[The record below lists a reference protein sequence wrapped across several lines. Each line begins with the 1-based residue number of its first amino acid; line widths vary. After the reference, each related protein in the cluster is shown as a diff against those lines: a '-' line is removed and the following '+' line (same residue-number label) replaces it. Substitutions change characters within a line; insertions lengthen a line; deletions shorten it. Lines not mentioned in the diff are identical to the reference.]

1 MTSWNVARQAPLSI
15 ISWSLLKF
23 MFFES
28 VRLSNYLILCLPLL
42 ILPSIFLSIRVF
54 SNELA
59 LHTKSPKYWR
69 FSFSNSPSN
78 EYSGWTSFRFYLLA
92 VQGTLKRRKEVEE
105 PFLFGQT
112 KKGIMEEEVFPL
124 TGGQRNSDEP
134 RWGGVCS
141 LRGGGGQAVW

>member
-1 MTSWNVARQAPLSI
+1 MSSTN
-15 ISWSLLKF
+15 SWSLLKF
-23 MFFES
+23 MSIELMF
-28 VRLSNYLILCLPLL
+28 LSHHLILCCLL
-42 ILPSIFLSIRVF
+42 LLLLSVFPIRVF
-54 SNELA
+54 SSESA
-59 LHTKSPKYWR
+59 LRTRWPKYWR

-78 EYSGWTSFRFYLLA
+78 EYSGLISFRIDSCDLLA